1 MALNVANSD
10 GIKINSELLRY
21 CIARAGKNPTQVS
34 KEMGMT
40 YNAFKRKCNG
50 ISDFKS
56 REIREVAKL
65 VGLSDSEIIGI
76 FVKGIAV
83 SQE

>member
-1 MALNVANSD
+1 MASSD
-10 GIKINSELLRY
+10 GIKINGELLRY
-21 CIARAGKNPTQVS
+21 CIARAGKNTTQVS
-34 KEMGMT
+34 RELGMT
-40 YNAFKRKCNG
+40 YNAFKRKCTG
-50 ISDFKS
+50 ESDFKA

-83 SQE
+83 EG

>member
-10 GIKINSELLRY
+10 GIKINGELLRY
-21 CIARAGKNPTQVS
+21 CIARAGKNTTQVCR
-34 KEMGMT
+34 ELGMT
-40 YNAFKRKCNG
+40 YNAFKRKCTG
-50 ISDFKS
+50 ESDFKA
-56 REIREVAKL
+56 REIRAVAEL
-65 VGLSDSEIIGI
+65 IGLSDSEIIGI